1 MYKYD
6 AKYKRMVVIKFYVRM
21 NLKIIRIKRHRLHPL
36 SFNAL
41 KLETI
46 EYRIGLNK
54 VDKYRCAH

>member
-21 NLKIIRIKRHRLHPL
+21 NLKIIRIKRHRLHLL

-54 VDKYRCAH
+54 VDKN